1 MKRVVFSIRP
11 GFPVIYFRDG
21 WVAGDR
27 SGVFSQV
34 VNYKRHRGRA
44 KDPPPPLP
52 SCGDAK
58 GTIAWSKKEIEDS

>member
-44 KDPPPPLP
+44 KDPRAYLH
-52 SCGDAK
+52 AATLK
-58 GTIAWSKKEIEDS
+58 GQ